1 VRNLRSITRKTGF
14 AGLVSVLA
22 CALAGAATP
31 PIVLPSAAPP
41 PPPAATA
48 PASTG
53 AAPGCL
59 AAGNG
64 YLRARIRGAL
74 NLDINWRNAELECAG
89 DERPDGSAIRLM
101 FAGPQRPDGHRLR
114 MVFAITRAREGRSG
128 HELPTN
134 LTVILEGDARL
145 FATRGDDRCTVDSL
159 RQERLEAAGGAG
171 RSYRI
176 VARGFCISPA
186 STLNNT
192 QRILVSSFDFAG
204 RATFGEPPPPAGALP
219 DSSRF

>member
-1 VRNLRSITRKTGF
+1 VRV
-14 AGLVSVLA
+14 LVSVLG
-22 CALAGAATP
+22 CALAGAASP
-31 PIVLPSAAPP
+31 PIVLPPEAAPS
-41 PPPAATA
+41 PAAA
-48 PASTG
+48 PAPATAA

-89 DERPDGSAIRLM
+89 DQRPDGSAIRVM
-101 FAGPQRPDGHRLR
+101 FAGPKRPDGHRLR
-114 MVFAITRAREGRSG
+114 MVFGIARAREGKNG

-134 LTVILEGDARL
+134 LTVILEGDGRL

-159 RQERLEAAGGAG
+159 RQERLGDSASAA

-186 STLNNT
+186 STLNNA

-204 RATFGEPPPPAGALP
+204 RATFGEERPAFAPLP
-219 DSSRF
+219 SNRF